1 MHGLAGSAESKTGR
15 AEINNGGT
23 DRGGGGGEGR
33 GEAEG
38 ADSTEG
44 PLAWLA
50 NDASAALLF
59 LLGRFSLTLLS
70 TFSTLVSEATVL
82 IAGVKKLV

>member
-23 DRGGGGGEGR
+23 DRGGR

-50 NDASAALLF
+50 NDAALLF

>member
-1 MHGLAGSAESKTGR
+1 MHRPAGSAESKTGR

-23 DRGGGGGEGR
+23 DRWEGGGGGT
-33 GEAEG
+33 
-38 ADSTEG
+38 DSTEG
-44 PLAWLA
+44 PLARLA

-70 TFSTLVSEATVL
+70 TFSTLISEAAVL
-82 IAGVKKLV
+82 IAGVKILV